1 MSVASQLGI
10 DEVVMPDFAAVRWL
24 RWVEIEPRLG
34 LVEQPA
40 ALVAWRREAHPD
52 RVNDVLLGLARLAA
66 IDGVDGVD
74 DTDAALVLAWL
85 LLPAAETVRRQ
96 LRQLGRRIDEVV
108 AAQLWIEVRNVA
120 WDRCGRVAS
129 RISFALREGVLREFG
144 QATRRCADVVREIPS
159 AVATCTPD
167 DVAHWRTSDTVM
179 ADRPHVVE
187 GRQVV
192 ESVLA
197 EPGGPAAS
205 ETLLDLLSWAHAE
218 DVIGPDDVQLL
229 VALLV
234 AAQAVEDAG
243 GRLRDSGSGG
253 LVNAAVVESVA
264 AHFGVS
270 PRTIKRR
277 AAKTVEAL
285 SAASGRF
292 FDSVA
297 A

>member
-10 DEVVMPDFAAVRWL
+10 DEVVMPDFAAERWS
-24 RWVEIEPRLG
+24 RWSATEPRLH
-34 LVEQPA
+34 LVGHPA
-40 ALVAWRREAHPD
+40 ALVAWRREALPD

-66 IDGVDGVD
+66 VDGVD
-74 DTDAALVLAWL
+74 DPDAALVLAWL
-85 LLPAAETVRRQ
+85 LLPAAENVRQ
-96 LRQLGRRIDEVV
+96 HLRHLGRRVDETV
-108 AAQLWIEVRNVA
+108 AAQLWIEVRNIA
-120 WDRCGRVAS
+120 WHRSRWVAS
-129 RISFALREGVLREFG
+129 RISFALREAVLREFG
-144 QATRRCADVVREIPS
+144 QATRRCPDTQREIPS
-159 AVATCTPD
+159 AVATYTPD
-167 DVAHWRTSDTVM
+167 DVVHWRMSDAAM
-179 ADRPHVVE
+179 ADRPNVVE

-197 EPGGPAAS
+197 RPGEPAAS
-205 ETLLDLLSWAHAE
+205 ETLLDLLSWAQAE
-218 DVIGPDDVQLL
+218 DVIGSDDVQLL

-243 GRLRDSGSGG
+243 GRLRDSGAGG
-253 LVNAAVVESVA
+253 LANAAVVESVA
-264 AHFGVS
+264 DRFGVS

-277 AAKTVEAL
+277 AAKSVEAL